1 MRLRYLPNALEQKQ
15 WISMREN
22 TVRCWDGL
30 IKRVPVDGHEFL
42 K

>member
-1 MRLRYLPNALEQKQ
+1 MRLGYLPNALEQKQ
-15 WISMREN
+15 RVSVWEN